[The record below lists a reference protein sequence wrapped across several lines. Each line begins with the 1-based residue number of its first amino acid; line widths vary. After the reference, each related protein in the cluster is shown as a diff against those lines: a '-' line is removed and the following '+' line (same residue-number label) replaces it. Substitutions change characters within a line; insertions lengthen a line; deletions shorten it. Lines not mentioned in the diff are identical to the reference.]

1 MSDLRRPLPSLLC
14 FLMAVGLAFAL
25 PSLGLTADG
34 RHLLAHNGLTAVE
47 KNYRGNQTIIDFSNV
62 APQVTKL
69 TVMSQP
75 GGKERR
81 EYHASR
87 SVVVIDGDY
96 FYQYYPE
103 KNLAVKRKLP
113 GDYDNLRQ
121 DNLKQTLISYDLKNS
136 PSEPIAGR
144 QVRLY
149 EFHPRQVDSRPV
161 RKVWVDVET
170 GLVLRMEIY
179 SPDNRLFWLSV
190 FEDIDY
196 QSRVSPANFSLK
208 IPAGVKV
215 VESKEGRCLSREEAE
230 EAAGMELG
238 LPLYLP
244 GGFVKKCV
252 RARRA
257 DGYGEIQVLY
267 SDGLSLLSL
276 FESSRYRPVKA
287 AGPGRSVEIE
297 VGGVPGVWRQ
307 LGLVSALHWQSSQA
321 NLTIIG
327 EISRDELLKVAE
339 SIYPLRELS
348 RP

>member
-1 MSDLRRPLPSLLC
+1 MSNPRRRLPALLC
-14 FLMAVGLAFAL
+14 LFLTVGLLSVFPAPGPA
-25 PSLGLTADG
+25 ADG
-34 RHLLAHNGLTAVE
+34 SHLLAHNGLTAVE
-47 KNYRGNQTIIDFSNV
+47 KNYRGRQTIIDFSNV

-69 TVMSQP
+69 TVMYQP

-87 SVVVIDGDY
+87 SVAVIDGDY

-103 KNLAVKRKLP
+103 RKLAIKRKLP
-113 GDYDNLRQ
+113 GGYDTLKKE
-121 DNLKQTLISYDLKNS
+121 NLKQTLISYDLKNS

-144 QVRLY
+144 RARLY

-170 GLVLRMEIY
+170 GLILRMEIY

-190 FEDIDY
+190 FEDVDY
-196 QSRVSPANFSLK
+196 KSRVSPASFSLK
-208 IPAGVKV
+208 IPTGVKV

-230 EAAGMELG
+230 EKAGLRLN
-238 LPLYLP
+238 LPHYLP
-244 GGFVKKCV
+244 GGFVEKCV
-252 RARRA
+252 RAKRTDA
-257 DGYGEIQVLY
+257 YGEIQVLY

-276 FESSRYRPVKA
+276 FESSRPFQSTA
-287 AGPGRSVEIE
+287 SGRSVEIE
-297 VGGVPGVWRQ
+297 VGGAPGVWLQ
-307 LGLVSALHWQSSQA
+307 LGLVSALRWQSPQA
-321 NLTIIG
+321 YLTLLG

-339 SIYPLRELS
+339 SIYSLRELS

>member
-1 MSDLRRPLPSLLC
+1 
-14 FLMAVGLAFAL
+14 
-25 PSLGLTADG
+25 LTADG

-47 KNYRGNQTIIDFSNV
+47 KDYRGNQTIIDFSNV

-69 TVMSQP
+69 TVMSRP

-87 SVVVIDGDY
+87 SIAVIDGDY

-103 KNLAVKRKLP
+103 RKLVVKRKLP
-113 GDYDNLRQ
+113 GGYDTLRKENLRQ
-121 DNLKQTLISYDLKNS
+121 TLVSYELKNA

-144 QVRLY
+144 RAQLY
-149 EFHPRQVDSRPV
+149 EFHPRQAGSRPV

-196 QSRVSPANFSLK
+196 KSHVSPASFSLK

-230 EAAGMELG
+230 ETAGLPLG
-238 LPLYLP
+238 LPRYLP
-244 GGFVKKCV
+244 GGFVEKCV
-252 RARRA
+252 RVRRA
-257 DGYGEIQVLY
+257 EGHGEIQVLY

-276 FESSRYRPVKA
+276 FESSRYRPLKS

-297 VGGVPGVWRQ
+297 VGGAPGVWRQ
-307 LGLVSALHWQSSQA
+307 LGLVSALHWQSPQA
-321 NLTIIG
+321 YLTLLG

-339 SIYPLRELS
+339 SIYSLRELS